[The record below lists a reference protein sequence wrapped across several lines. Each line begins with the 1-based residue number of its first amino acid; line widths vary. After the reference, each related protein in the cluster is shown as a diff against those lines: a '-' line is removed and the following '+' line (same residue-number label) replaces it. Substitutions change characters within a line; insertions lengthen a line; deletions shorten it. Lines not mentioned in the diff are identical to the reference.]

1 MIFIMSGQ
9 PYKYHTDAQR
19 FRDEYMEALNLRA
32 NIDDMNHQAVKT
44 FVATGQLPAVS
55 QMKDTRTTT
64 EILADTEKLKINL
77 ISDLSPIADAQFAQL
92 IIQTIVKSPLNYDNG
107 LLVFLSQRVDDIVK
121 NLQQIY
127 KYKIKGDA
135 NDAEQF
141 VAFINKMFMDK
152 NALAKS
158 TKGFI
163 NRSGSIGSFGGYS
176 SDLPSID
183 RALLT
188 LNTELSMIFKDIVAT
203 GGENEQRYLF
213 PLMGQIRSLIIDS
226 ATKFDKYHNIIPKTD
241 VELRSYEEAIYG
253 LVPSNPDSEALF
265 DDFKK
270 YLLFLNER
278 LPKIDI
284 MANLINKMR
293 THATKFNSAYQNLYT
308 MIPGEGAQLNRSI
321 QSGLNSI
328 LDKVYTLC
336 LSLDNTMVTID
347 ELDEIKTSKNFI
359 QQYFNP
365 PVQQQENDGSAPPFS
380 ESFGDTSVSSDSSS
394 GPPSEG
400 YRGLPRRS
408 SEGNS
413 SISSGSY
420 VSGDLGSRSSSSSSS
435 SSGGRPFSEGSS
447 RGSQPGQVPG
457 SQQHLILFEDDS
469 STIYSD
475 ESQPVVP
482 VISREAMD
490 VKLRI
495 DAMLDDFT
503 SQRMPDARRR
513 IIINEIRKMCEAYKI
528 MTGHEYDKDVVPRL
542 DVPQI
547 TYSRSGPPQPTTPEQ
562 GGRWASQQP
571 LQQVQP
577 SPPVRRIGYDYDT
590 MINEYFQLKMLLQ
603 ELKNV
608 YDEGGETE
616 QFKKLAAEF
625 NKLQRRFYD
634 LYNISFDNDVQ
645 PPRPH
650 GSGFG
655 SKMKGRGIAID
666 RTIGVKPAIKFAPFG
681 KYLLDM
687 TKLKDDTI
695 AMKTMSGTSV
705 VGHPSKKV
713 SSQFSKIVKDMIGGK
728 VPSDEDLSGLSTLE
742 REYLHKV
749 SKKANIEDKFAVATP
764 SKDQYEKDIHSFEVM
779 RGEIVAG
786 NDNQEMIKKFKLLI
800 MKLSRSGSLPKNEVS
815 EILSELAELGY

>member
-152 NALAKS
+152 NALSKS

-176 SDLPSID
+176 SDLPSIHK
-183 RALLT
+183 AFLT
-188 LNTELSMIFKDIVAT
+188 IASELSIILKDIVGAA
-203 GGENEQRYLF
+203 GNNVQRTLF
-213 PLMGQIRSLIIDS
+213 PLMKQVHQLIRIISTKISLYRS
-226 ATKFDKYHNIIPKTD
+226 IIPISNDDIQHLEQTITSLPPD
-241 VELRSYEEAIYG
+241 DIDRYAI
-253 LVPSNPDSEALF
+253 F
-265 DDFKK
+265 DDYKN
-270 YLLFLNER
+270 YLSFLNER
-278 LPKIDI
+278 LPKMDI
-284 MANLINKMR
+284 MLNLIHKLKS
-293 THATKFNSAYQNLYT
+293 HASSFDTNFQNLYT
-308 MIPGEGAQLNRSI
+308 MIPEEDAQLNRSI
-321 QSGLNSI
+321 QVGLNSI
-328 LDKVYTLC
+328 LDKVNILC
-336 LSLDNTMVTID
+336 LSLDNTMETIP
-347 ELDEIKTSKNFI
+347 ELEYVGQLISNI
-359 QQYFNP
+359 QYHAQLNP
-365 PVQQQENDGSAPPFS
+365 NRRNPFDRQQSDGSEAPFS

-394 GPPSEG
+394 
-400 YRGLPRRS
+400 
-408 SEGNS
+408 
-413 SISSGSY
+413 
-420 VSGDLGSRSSSSSSS
+420 SSS
-435 SSGGRPFSEGSS
+435 SSGSSGSS

-457 SQQHLILFEDDS
+457 SQQHLILVEDDS
-469 STIYSD
+469 STVHSD
-475 ESQPVVP
+475 ESQPVGP

-495 DAMLDDFT
+495 DALLDDFT
-503 SQRMPDARRR
+503 SQHMPDARRR

-542 DVPQI
+542 DVPEI
-547 TYSRSGPPQPTTPEQ
+547 TYSRSGPPQPPIPEQ
-562 GGRWASQQP
+562 GGRWASQRP

-577 SPPVRRIGYDYDT
+577 STPVRRIGYDYDT

-603 ELKNV
+603 ELNNV

-616 QFKKLAAEF
+616 QFKKLVAEF

-650 GSGFG
+650 GSGVG
-655 SKMKGRGIAID
+655 SKMKGRGLQVD
-666 RTIGVKPAIKFAPFG
+666 HSIGVKPAIKFAPFG

-687 TKLKDDTI
+687 SKLKDDTI

>member
-152 NALAKS
+152 NALSKS

-163 NRSGSIGSFGGYS
+163 NRSGVVETFGGYS
-176 SDLPSID
+176 SNIQNINQSIS
-183 RALLT
+183 T
-188 LNTELSMIFKDIVAT
+188 CLS
-203 GGENEQRYLF
+203 
-213 PLMGQIRSLIIDS
+213 SLKII
-226 ATKFDKYHNIIPKTD
+226 YHNIITTIEDVDAVGAISPQLTNQIKSKLNEIYKKLYLYLEILPENESVFKQMDEWIIEHSLEDERSDMVDSLKLYLSFFNENLPKMD
-241 VELRSYEEAIYG
+241 VINMFIQKIIIQE
-253 LVPSNPDSEALF
+253 
-265 DDFKK
+265 K
-270 YLLFLNER
+270 LFLNLYEELFSR
-278 LPKIDI
+278 GEHAGDI
-284 MANLINKMR
+284 NHSVLV
-293 THATKFNSAYQNLYT
+293 
-308 MIPGEGAQLNRSI
+308 
-321 QSGLNSI
+321 GLNSI
-328 LDKVYTLC
+328 LDKIFNILIP
-336 LSLDNTMVTID
+336 LSGSMVSIP
-347 ELDEIKTSKNFI
+347 ELQDIKKNYNKIFPPNEDVDQGVEEQKEEGK
-359 QQYFNP
+359 QQEFKEGHITELLNR
-365 PVQQQENDGSAPPFS
+365 PVQALPSPLLYPDSLYVNQPQIIQPSAQRAERP
-380 ESFGDTSVSSDSSS
+380 G
-394 GPPSEG
+394 
-400 YRGLPRRS
+400 RS
-408 SEGNS
+408 Q
-413 SISSGSY
+413 IPY
-420 VSGDLGSRSSSSSSS
+420 APQ
-435 SSGGRPFSEGSS
+435 GG
-447 RGSQPGQVPG
+447 QPTAVVVG
-457 SQQHLILFEDDS
+457 
-469 STIYSD
+469 
-475 ESQPVVP
+475 QPVAP
-482 VISREAMD
+482 
-490 VKLRI
+490 
-495 DAMLDDFT
+495 T
-503 SQRMPDARRR
+503 SMQTP
-513 IIINEIRKMCEAYKI
+513 IR
-528 MTGHEYDKDVVPRL
+528 
-542 DVPQI
+542 QN
-547 TYSRSGPPQPTTPEQ
+547 
-562 GGRWASQQP
+562 
-571 LQQVQP
+571 
-577 SPPVRRIGYDYDT
+577 IGYDYDT

-603 ELKNV
+603 ELKNLFNE
-608 YDEGGETE
+608 EGATE
-616 QFKKLAAEF
+616 QFKKLVAEF

-634 LYNISFDNDVQ
+634 LYNISFDNNVQ
-645 PPRPH
+645 PPRPQ
-650 GSGFG
+650 GSGF
-655 SKMKGRGIAID
+655 SRKIRGGGLQVD
-666 RTIGVKPAIKFAPFG
+666 HSIGVKPAIKFAPFG

-687 TKLKDDTI
+687 SKLKDDTI

-713 SSQFSKIVKDMIGGK
+713 STKFSKIVKDMIGGK

>member
-176 SDLPSID
+176 SDLPSIHK
-183 RALLT
+183 AFLT
-188 LNTELSMIFKDIVAT
+188 IASELSIILKDIVGAA
-203 GGENEQRYLF
+203 GNNVQRTLF
-213 PLMGQIRSLIIDS
+213 PLMNQVHQLLRIISTKISLYRS
-226 ATKFDKYHNIIPKTD
+226 IIPISNDDIQQLEQTITSLPPD
-241 VELRSYEEAIYG
+241 DIDRYAI
-253 LVPSNPDSEALF
+253 F
-265 DDFKK
+265 DDYKN
-270 YLLFLNER
+270 YLSFLNER
-278 LPKIDI
+278 LPKMDI
-284 MANLINKMR
+284 MLNLIHKLKS
-293 THATKFNSAYQNLYT
+293 HASSFDTNFQNLYT
-308 MIPGEGAQLNRSI
+308 MIPGEGEQLNRSI
-321 QSGLNSI
+321 QVGLNSI
-328 LDKVYTLC
+328 LDKVNILC
-336 LSLDNTMVTID
+336 LSLDNTMETIP
-347 ELDEIKTSKNFI
+347 ELEYVGQLISNI
-359 QQYFNP
+359 QYHAQLNP
-365 PVQQQENDGSAPPFS
+365 NRRNPFDRQQQPEGSEPPFS
-380 ESFGDTSVSSDSSS
+380 ESFGDSSV
-394 GPPSEG
+394 
-400 YRGLPRRS
+400 
-408 SEGNS
+408 
-413 SISSGSY
+413 
-420 VSGDLGSRSSSSSSS
+420 SSSSSSS
-435 SSGGRPFSEGSS
+435 SSGSGSSGSS

-457 SQQHLILFEDDS
+457 SQQHLIRFEDDS
-469 STIYSD
+469 STVYSD

-490 VKLRI
+490 VKRRI
-495 DAMLDDFT
+495 DDMLDDFT
-503 SQRMPDARRR
+503 SQHMSDARRR

-542 DVPQI
+542 DVPEI

-562 GGRWASQQP
+562 GGKWASQQP

>member
-1 MIFIMSGQ
+1 MSGQ

-32 NIDDMNHQAVKT
+32 SIDDMNHQAVKT

-141 VAFINKMFMDK
+141 VAFINKMYMDK
-152 NALAKS
+152 NALSKS

-176 SDLPSID
+176 SDLPSIHK
-183 RALLT
+183 ALLT
-188 LNTELSMIFKDIVAT
+188 ISSDLSIIFKDIVT
-203 GGENEQRYLF
+203 VGGENERRYLF
-213 PLMGQIRSLIIDS
+213 PLIEHVERLLQNSSTKIALYRS
-226 ATKFDKYHNIIPKTD
+226 IIPTTVEEIQQIEQTITAISPTD
-241 VELRSYEEAIYG
+241 QERSAI
-253 LVPSNPDSEALF
+253 F
-265 DDFKK
+265 DDYKN
-270 YLLFLNER
+270 YLSFLNER
-278 LPKIDI
+278 LPKLDI
-284 MANLINKMR
+284 MLNLIHKLKS
-293 THATKFNSAYQNLYT
+293 HAVSFDTNFQNLYT

-321 QSGLNSI
+321 QVGLNSI
-328 LDKVYTLC
+328 LDKVNILC
-336 LSLDNTMVTID
+336 MSLDNTMEPTS
-347 ELDEIKTSKNFI
+347 ELEYVGQLISNI
-359 QQYFNP
+359 QYYLQLDPNRRNP
-365 PVQQQENDGSAPPFS
+365 FDGPQPDGSDPAFS
-380 ESFGDTSVSSDSSS
+380 ESFGDTSVSSDSSG

-400 YRGLPRRS
+400 YLGRPRRGS
-408 SEGNS
+408 VGNS
-413 SISSGSY
+413 SITSGSY
-420 VSGDLGSRSSSSSSS
+420 VSGDPGSRSSSSSSS
-435 SSGGRPFSEGSS
+435 S
-447 RGSQPGQVPG
+447 QPGRIPG
-457 SQQHLILFEDDS
+457 SQQHLIQFEDDS
-469 STIYSD
+469 STIMFD
-475 ESQPVVP
+475 ESQLIVP
-482 VISREAMD
+482 TISSEAMD
-490 VKLRI
+490 VRHRI
-495 DAMLDDFT
+495 DAMLDDFQT
-503 SQRMPDARRR
+503 QRMPDARRR
-513 IIINEIRKMCEAYKI
+513 IIINEIRRMCEVYRG
-528 MTGHEYDKDVVPRL
+528 MTGYEYDRDVVPRL

-547 TYSRSGPPQPTTPEQ
+547 TYSRSGPPQPVT
-562 GGRWASQQP
+562 P
-571 LQQVQP
+571 LQSQP
-577 SPPVRRIGYDYDT
+577 VAHAPMQTPDRQHIGYDYDT
-590 MINEYFQLKMLLQ
+590 MIQDFYQLKNLYQQATNIYEVEGASEKYLKLVQQ
-603 ELKNV
+603 EYNPL
-608 YDEGGETE
+608 YE
-616 QFKKLAAEF
+616 
-625 NKLQRRFYD
+625 RFSN
-634 LYNISFDNDVQ
+634 LYKFDFIPSEL
-645 PPRPH
+645 PPPKSI
-650 GSGFG
+650 GSGF
-655 SKMKGRGIAID
+655 SRKMKGKGIAVD
-666 RTIGVKPAIKFAPFG
+666 HSIGVKPAIKFAPFG

-687 TKLKDDTI
+687 SKLKDDTI

-713 SSQFSKIVKDMIGGK
+713 STQFSKIVKDMIGGK

>member
-32 NIDDMNHQAVKT
+32 SIDDMNHQAVKT

-77 ISDLSPIADAQFAQL
+77 ISDLAPIADQQFAQL

-107 LLVFLSQRVDDIVK
+107 LLVFLAQRVDDIVK

-141 VAFINKMFMDK
+141 VAFINKMYMDK

-163 NRSGSIGSFGGYS
+163 NRSGSVGSFGGYS
-176 SDLPSID
+176 SDLPSIHK
-183 RALLT
+183 AFLT
-188 LNTELSMIFKDIVAT
+188 IASELSIILKDIVGAA
-203 GGENEQRYLF
+203 GNNVQHALF
-213 PLMGQIRSLIIDS
+213 PLMNQVHQLIRSIS
-226 ATKFDKYHNIIPKTD
+226 TKISLYRSIIPISNDDIQHLEQTITSIPPD
-241 VELRSYEEAIYG
+241 DIDRYAI
-253 LVPSNPDSEALF
+253 F
-265 DDFKK
+265 DDYKN
-270 YLLFLNER
+270 YLSFLNER
-278 LPKIDI
+278 LPKMDI
-284 MANLINKMR
+284 MLNLIHKLKS
-293 THATKFNSAYQNLYT
+293 HAISFDTNFQNLYT

-321 QSGLNSI
+321 QVGLNSI
-328 LDKVYTLC
+328 LDKVNILC
-336 LSLDNTMVTID
+336 LSLDNTMETIP
-347 ELDEIKTSKNFI
+347 ELEYVGQLVYNI
-359 QQYFNP
+359 QYHAQLDPNRRNP
-365 PVQQQENDGSAPPFS
+365 FDRQQPPDDS
-380 ESFGDTSVSSDSSS
+380 EPALSGSFGDTSVSSDSSS

-400 YRGLPRRS
+400 YRGLPRRG

-413 SISSGSY
+413 SITSGSY
-420 VSGDLGSRSSSSSSS
+420 VSGDPGSRSSSSSSS
-435 SSGGRPFSEGSS
+435 SSGSS

-457 SQQHLILFEDDS
+457 SQQHLALYDYDDS
-469 STIYSD
+469 STAHSD
-475 ESQPVVP
+475 ESQQVVP
-482 VISREAMD
+482 IISREAMD

-495 DAMLDDFT
+495 DALLDDLI
-503 SQRMPDARRR
+503 SQRIPDARRLF
-513 IIINEIRKMCEAYKI
+513 ITKEIHKMCEYYTF
-528 MTGHEYDKDVVPRL
+528 MTGHEYDKYVVPIL

-547 TYSRSGPPQPTTPEQ
+547 TYSRSGPPQPVTPITPI
-562 GGRWASQQP
+562 QQSKP
-571 LQQVQP
+571 SAPTQQ
-577 SPPVRRIGYDYDT
+577 IGNNYDT

-608 YDEGGETE
+608 YDDGGETE

-645 PPRPH
+645 PPRPL

-655 SKMKGRGIAID
+655 RKIRGRGLQVD
-666 RTIGVKPAIKFAPFG
+666 HSIGVKPAIKFAPFG

-687 TKLKDDTI
+687 SKLKDDTI

-713 SSQFSKIVKDMIGGK
+713 STQFSKIVKDMIGGK
-728 VPSDEDLSGLSTLE
+728 VPCDEDLSGLSTLE

>member
-77 ISDLSPIADAQFAQL
+77 ISDLAPIADAQFAQL

-176 SDLPSID
+176 SDLPSIHK
-183 RALLT
+183 AFLT
-188 LNTELSMIFKDIVAT
+188 IASELSIILKDIVGAA
-203 GGENEQRYLF
+203 GNNVQRTLF
-213 PLMGQIRSLIIDS
+213 PLMNQVHQLLRIISTKISLYRS
-226 ATKFDKYHNIIPKTD
+226 IIPISNDDIQQLEQTITSLPPD
-241 VELRSYEEAIYG
+241 DIDRYAI
-253 LVPSNPDSEALF
+253 F
-265 DDFKK
+265 DDYKN
-270 YLLFLNER
+270 YLSFLNER
-278 LPKIDI
+278 LPKMDI
-284 MANLINKMR
+284 MLNLIHKLKS
-293 THATKFNSAYQNLYT
+293 HASSFDTNFQNLYT
-308 MIPGEGAQLNRSI
+308 MIPGEGEQLNRSI
-321 QSGLNSI
+321 QVGLNSI
-328 LDKVYTLC
+328 LDKVNILC
-336 LSLDNTMVTID
+336 LSLDNTMETIP
-347 ELDEIKTSKNFI
+347 ELEYVGQLVSNI
-359 QQYFNP
+359 QYHAQLNP
-365 PVQQQENDGSAPPFS
+365 NRRNPFDRQQSDGSEAPFS
-380 ESFGDTSVSSDSSS
+380 ESFGDSSVSS
-394 GPPSEG
+394 
-400 YRGLPRRS
+400 
-408 SEGNS
+408 
-413 SISSGSY
+413 
-420 VSGDLGSRSSSSSSS
+420 SSSSSSS
-435 SSGGRPFSEGSS
+435 SSGSS
-447 RGSQPGQVPG
+447 GGSQPGQVPG
-457 SQQHLILFEDDS
+457 SQQHLIRFEDDS
-469 STIYSD
+469 STVYSD

-513 IIINEIRKMCEAYKI
+513 IIINEIRKMCEAYRI

-542 DVPQI
+542 DVPEI
-547 TYSRSGPPQPTTPEQ
+547 TYSRSGPPQPVTPIT
-562 GGRWASQQP
+562 P
-571 LQQVQP
+571 IQP
-577 SPPVRRIGYDYDT
+577 STPVRRIGYDYDT

-616 QFKKLAAEF
+616 QFKKLVAEF

>member
-176 SDLPSID
+176 SDLPSIHK
-183 RALLT
+183 AFLT
-188 LNTELSMIFKDIVAT
+188 IASELSIILKDIVGAA
-203 GGENEQRYLF
+203 GNNVQRTLF
-213 PLMGQIRSLIIDS
+213 PLMNQVHQLLRIISTKISLYRS
-226 ATKFDKYHNIIPKTD
+226 IIPISNDDIQQLEQTITSLPPD
-241 VELRSYEEAIYG
+241 DIDRYAI
-253 LVPSNPDSEALF
+253 F
-265 DDFKK
+265 DDYKN
-270 YLLFLNER
+270 YLSFLNER
-278 LPKIDI
+278 LPKMDI
-284 MANLINKMR
+284 MLNLIHKLKS
-293 THATKFNSAYQNLYT
+293 HASSFDTNFQNLYT
-308 MIPGEGAQLNRSI
+308 MIPGEGEQLNRSI
-321 QSGLNSI
+321 QVGLNSI
-328 LDKVYTLC
+328 LDKVNILC
-336 LSLDNTMVTID
+336 LSLDNTMETIP
-347 ELDEIKTSKNFI
+347 ELEYVGQLISNI
-359 QQYFNP
+359 QYHAQLNP
-365 PVQQQENDGSAPPFS
+365 NRRNPFDRQQQPEGSEAPFS

-394 GPPSEG
+394 
-400 YRGLPRRS
+400 
-408 SEGNS
+408 
-413 SISSGSY
+413 
-420 VSGDLGSRSSSSSSS
+420 SSS
-435 SSGGRPFSEGSS
+435 SSGSSGSS

-457 SQQHLILFEDDS
+457 SQQHLVLFEDDS
-469 STIYSD
+469 STVYSD

-542 DVPQI
+542 DVPEI

-562 GGRWASQQP
+562 GDRWASQRP

>member
-1 MIFIMSGQ
+1 MSGQ

-176 SDLPSID
+176 SDLPSIHK
-183 RALLT
+183 AFLT
-188 LNTELSMIFKDIVAT
+188 IASELSIILKDIVGAA
-203 GGENEQRYLF
+203 GNNVQRTLF
-213 PLMGQIRSLIIDS
+213 PLMKQVHQLIRSIS
-226 ATKFDKYHNIIPKTD
+226 TKISLYRSIIPISNDDIQQLEQTITSIPPD
-241 VELRSYEEAIYG
+241 DIDRYAI
-253 LVPSNPDSEALF
+253 F
-265 DDFKK
+265 DDYKN
-270 YLLFLNER
+270 YLSFLNER
-278 LPKIDI
+278 LPKMDI
-284 MANLINKMR
+284 MLNLIHKLKS
-293 THATKFNSAYQNLYT
+293 HASSFDTNFQNLYT
-308 MIPGEGAQLNRSI
+308 MIPGEGEQLNRSI
-321 QSGLNSI
+321 QVGLNSI
-328 LDKVYTLC
+328 LDKVNILC
-336 LSLDNTMVTID
+336 LSLDNTMETIP
-347 ELDEIKTSKNFI
+347 ELEYVGQLISNI
-359 QQYFNP
+359 QYHAQLDPNRRNP
-365 PVQQQENDGSAPPFS
+365 FDRQQPDGSEAPFS
-380 ESFGDTSVSSDSSS
+380 ESFGDTLVSSDSSS

-400 YRGLPRRS
+400 YRGLPRRG
-408 SEGNS
+408 SEGN
-413 SISSGSY
+413 
-420 VSGDLGSRSSSSSSS
+420 SSSSS
-435 SSGGRPFSEGSS
+435 SSGSSGSSRGRPLSEGSS

-457 SQQHLILFEDDS
+457 SQQQLIQLEDDS
-469 STIYSD
+469 STVHSD

-495 DAMLDDFT
+495 DALLDDFT

-513 IIINEIRKMCEAYKI
+513 IIINEIRKMCEAYRI
-528 MTGHEYDKDVVPRL
+528 ITGHEYDKDVVPRL

-547 TYSRSGPPQPTTPEQ
+547 TYSRSGPPQPTTPE
-562 GGRWASQQP
+562 RP

-577 SPPVRRIGYDYDT
+577 STQLVPARRIGYDYDK

-608 YDEGGETE
+608 YDDGGETE

-645 PPRPH
+645 PPRPPQ
-650 GSGFG
+650 GSGF
-655 SKMKGRGIAID
+655 SRKIRGRGLQVD
-666 RTIGVKPAIKFAPFG
+666 HTIGVKPAIKFAPFG

-687 TKLKDDTI
+687 SKLKDDTI

-713 SSQFSKIVKDMIGGK
+713 STQFSKIVKDMIGGK
-728 VPSDEDLSGLSTLE
+728 VPSDEDLSGLSNLE